1 MASTATAGELQ
12 EEATCPICLGY
23 LTEPVTV
30 ACGHNFCRACLTRHC
45 EQQGAK
51 TPPACPQCRAPFQ
64 KGQFNPNTQLSNIV
78 LKLQQLGPQPG
89 AGRTEGLCERHQE
102 RLKLFC
108 QEDGAAICLVCEK
121 SRDHKSHT
129 VVPVEEA
136 AQEYKEKLQGALGP
150 LRKQLEEAR
159 ALTSKEEKKT
169 TEWQRKVQA
178 KREMIAGEFNKLH
191 TLLREEEQL
200 LLQRLAE
207 EERETLQRLQEKVT
221 KLSQQS
227 ASLQQLIAE
236 IEGKCQQPVLE
247 LLKDVKSTLSSVL
260 FSLPSYSWGGP
271 CNDPRSENMKL
282 PRPEPICTD
291 LRNGYR
297 MCLDLR
303 EALNRFAGEWRLW
316 DIELFGAGGSG
327 QSLGPQDTR
336 GPSWEL
342 CGSWGQMGSVLGSL
356 PAAHTHLLVLAR
368 NLTWPHHPNIL
379 TVHCLLPLSRCWEA
393 WPGPTCWGGCTDGSW
408 SVSELLSWHMLR
420 AVLGG
425 PCSAL
430 PQPH

>member
-303 EALNRFAGEWRLW
+303 EALNRFAVCWVP
-316 DIELFGAGGSG
+316 G
-327 QSLGPQDTR
+327 QT
-336 GPSWEL
+336 
-342 CGSWGQMGSVLGSL
+342 
-356 PAAHTHLLVLAR
+356 PASESE
-368 NLTWPHHPNIL
+368 
-379 TVHCLLPLSRCWEA
+379 C
-393 WPGPTCWGGCTDGSW
+393 PTSW
-408 SVSELLSWHMLR
+408 SVS
-420 AVLGG
+420 G
-425 PCSAL
+425 PCCH
-430 PQPH
+430 QPPW